1 MSSREEAPVR
11 LKDRVALVTG
21 ASHGIGRGIALA
33 YAREGAR
40 VAVNYH
46 TGEANARD
54 VARLIH
60 EMGGEADIHQGDTS
74 NAQRMQE
81 IVQATVERFG
91 RLDIY
96 VNNANAGRRVAGASR
111 QYLDVTE
118 EQLFE
123 GFYPSFKA
131 AFVNGQLAARQMIA
145 QGGGGRIINIT
156 SVHQE
161 KAWSW
166 DSVYGPMK
174 AAVRRLT
181 MSQARELAP
190 HRILV
195 NAIAPGFIDV
205 RLYPGERG
213 ERYDELNRTIEHEV
227 LLGRGEPADIA
238 GAAVYLASDDARYVT
253 GTCLLVDGGMLVPPA
268 TDI

>member
-1 MSSREEAPVR
+1 MEPTVR
-11 LKDRVALVTG
+11 LKDRVALITG
-21 ASHGIGRGIALA
+21 GGHGIGRGIALA
-33 YAREGAR
+33 YAREGAK
-40 VAVNYH
+40 VAVNDLADDEN
-46 TGEANARD
+46 TAE
-54 VARLIH
+54 VARLIR
-60 EMGGEADIHQGDTS
+60 ETGGEVEIYQGDTS
-74 NAQRMQE
+74 DTQRMEE
-81 IVQATVERFG
+81 IFNSAVERFG

-111 QYLDVTE
+111 AYLDVTE

-123 GFYPSFKA
+123 GLYPSLKA

-161 KAWSW
+161 RAWRR

-174 AAVRRLT
+174 AALRRLT

-213 ERYDELNRTIEHEV
+213 KRYDRNNEIAEREV
-227 LLGRGEPADIA
+227 PLGRGEPADIA

-253 GTCLLVDGGMLVPPA
+253 GTCLLVDGGMLISPI
-268 TDI
+268 TDV

>member
-1 MSSREEAPVR
+1 MR
-11 LKDRVALVTG
+11 LKDRVALITG
-21 ASHGIGRGIALA
+21 ASHGIGRGIALT

-46 TGEANARD
+46 SSEKNAADVVRMIRD
-54 VARLIH
+54 A
-60 EMGGEADIHQGDTS
+60 GGEAEMHQGDAS
-74 NAQRMQE
+74 DSARMNA
-81 IVQATVERFG
+81 IVAATVARFG

-96 VNNANAGRRVAGASR
+96 VNNANAGRPTHGASSK
-111 QYLDVTE
+111 YLEVSE
-118 EQLFE
+118 GQLFE

-131 AFVNGQLAARQMIA
+131 AFVNAQITARQMIA

-161 KAWSW
+161 RAWSH
-166 DSVYGPMK
+166 DAIYGSMK
-174 AAVRRLT
+174 AAIKRLT

-190 HRILV
+190 HKINV

-205 RLYPGERG
+205 RLHPGELG
-213 ERYDELNRTIEHEV
+213 ERYDEFNETIDREI
-227 LLGRGEPADIA
+227 LLGRGLPEDIA

-253 GTCLLVDGGMLVPPA
+253 GTCILVDGGMLAPPVI
-268 TDI
+268 DI